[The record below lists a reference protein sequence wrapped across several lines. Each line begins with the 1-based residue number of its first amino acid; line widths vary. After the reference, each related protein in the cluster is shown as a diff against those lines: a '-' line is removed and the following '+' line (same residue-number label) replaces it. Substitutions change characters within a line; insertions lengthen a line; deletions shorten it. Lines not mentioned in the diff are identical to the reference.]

1 MHAITMDKLVNMLK
15 QRQDTDQVSMLDVG
29 CGTGYSTLLYAE
41 LASQILKSPFEML
54 GTDINEAFIET
65 CLLMKAKYP
74 IDMCNL
80 HFMEHDFLKEP
91 VKPNAELWGNTFDI
105 CTFGFEVSMDLLR
118 KKQIHFKPDAHLIV
132 PLSREDFDRE

>member
-15 QRQDTDQVSMLDVG
+15 QRQSTDQVSMLDVG

-41 LASQILKSPFEML
+41 LASQILKEPFEIL

-65 CLLMKAKYP
+65 CFLMKAKYP

-80 HFMEHDFLKEP
+80 HFMEHDFLK
-91 VKPNAELWGNTFDI
+91 
-105 CTFGFEVSMDLLR
+105 
-118 KKQIHFKPDAHLIV
+118 
-132 PLSREDFDRE
+132 